1 MAAGTLFWTLLAQ
14 AIGGVTPALT
24 KLALLGLGPWSI
36 AAGRQILGG
45 LLLLLLARLS
55 GYAGGDSGGRKPQPR
70 FDARDW
76 ALLACMAGPG
86 FALPMVLIAF
96 GLERSTATHGALLA
110 PVEPIG
116 ILLGGALLLA
126 ERPTPACLISAALGC
141 VGATLIVL
149 GSELAPA
156 TGDPL
161 GDLLILLGYLAWAV
175 YTLAAK
181 SLLDRHDAT
190 RVSLWAVG
198 LSIAPLALCAAT
210 EPIEPERA
218 QPALL
223 WVGVLALVSTAVATF
238 SWNRALQSMRAGTMA
253 AFIFVQPVVGLALGL
268 TVLGETAGPS
278 ALLGTALIVTGATL
292 AAWLGEGEPVPALPP
307 PPELAKPKS

>member
-24 KLALLGLGPWSI
+24 KLALEGLGPWSV
-36 AAGRQILGG
+36 AAGRQVLGA
-45 LLLLLLARLS
+45 LLLLLMARAA
-55 GYAGGDSGGRKPQPR
+55 GYTGGAKAR
-70 FDARDW
+70 FEARDW
-76 ALLACMAGPG
+76 WLLACMAGPG

-96 GLERSTATHGALLA
+96 GLERSTATNGALLA

-116 ILLGGALLLA
+116 ILIGGALLLA
-126 ERPTPACLISAALGC
+126 ERPTTACLVAVGLGS

-149 GSELAPA
+149 GGRLAPG
-156 TGDPL
+156 TGDPF
-161 GDLLILLGYLAWAV
+161 GDVLILLGYLAWAV

-198 LSIAPLALCAAT
+198 LSIPPLAVLAAT
-210 EPIEPERA
+210 EPLDAARA
-218 QPALL
+218 PHALAWL
-223 WVGVLALVSTAVATF
+223 GVLALVSTALATF

-253 AFIFVQPVVGLALGL
+253 AFIFVQPVVGLALG
-268 TVLGETAGPS
+268 TAVLGESAGAS
-278 ALLGTALIVTGATL
+278 ALLGTALVVAGATL
-292 AAWLGEGEPVPALPP
+292 AAWLGEGAAESALPAP
-307 PPELAKPKS
+307 TQLAKPKG

>member
-14 AIGGVTPALT
+14 VIGGVTPALT
-24 KLALLGLGPWSI
+24 KLALAGLGPWSV
-36 AAGRQILGG
+36 AAGRQILGA
-45 LLLLLLARLS
+45 LLLLLLARAA
-55 GYAGGDSGGRKPQPR
+55 GYRGGARAR

-76 ALLACMAGPG
+76 LLLGCMAGPG

-96 GLERSTATHGALLA
+96 GLERSTATNGALLA

-116 ILLGGALLLA
+116 ILLGSALLLA
-126 ERPTPACLISAALGC
+126 ERPTTACLVALALGS

-149 GSELAPA
+149 GGQLVPG

-161 GDLLILLGYLAWAV
+161 GDVLILLGYLAWAV

-198 LSIAPLALCAAT
+198 LSIPPLALLAVT
-210 EPIEPERA
+210 EPFD
-218 QPALL
+218 PAGAPQALAWL
-223 WVGVLALVSTAVATF
+223 GVLALVSTALATF

-253 AFIFVQPVVGLALGL
+253 AFIFVQPVVGLALGAI
-268 TVLGETAGPS
+268 VLGESAGTS
-278 ALLGTALIVTGATL
+278 ALLGTALVVSGATL
-292 AAWLGEGEPVPALPP
+292 AAWLGEGAPEPLHPQPQLV
-307 PPELAKPKS
+307 KPKS

>member
-24 KLALLGLGPWSI
+24 KLALAGLGPWSV
-36 AAGRQILGG
+36 AAGRQVLGG
-45 LLLLLLARLS
+45 LLLLLLARA
-55 GYAGGDSGGRKPQPR
+55 AGPGNRPHAR
-70 FDARDW
+70 FDVRDW
-76 ALLACMAGPG
+76 ALLLCMAGPG
-86 FALPMVLIAF
+86 FALPMVLLAY
-96 GLERSTATHGALLA
+96 GLERSTATNGALLA

-116 ILLGGALLLA
+116 ILLGSALLLA
-126 ERPTPACLISAALGC
+126 ERPSSAGLLAVALGS

-149 GSELAPA
+149 GGQLLPG

-198 LSIAPLALCAAT
+198 LSIPPLVLLAAREPFDPVSAPH
-210 EPIEPERA
+210 
-218 QPALL
+218 ALL
-223 WVGVLALVSTAVATF
+223 WVGVLALVSTALATF
-238 SWNRALQSMRAGTMA
+238 SWNRALQAMRAGTMA
-253 AFIFVQPVVGLALGL
+253 AFIFVQPVVGLALGAA
-268 TVLGETAGPS
+268 VLGESVGAF
-278 ALLGTALIVTGATL
+278 ALLGTALIVAGAML
-292 AAWLGEGEPVPALPP
+292 SAWLGEGVPEPALPP
-307 PPELAKPKS
+307 QAQLAKPKT

>member
-1 MAAGTLFWTLLAQ
+1 MAAGTLFWALLAQ

-24 KLALLGLGPWSI
+24 KLALQGLGPWSV
-36 AAGRQILGG
+36 AAGRQVLGA
-45 LLLLLLARLS
+45 LLLLLLARAA
-55 GYAGGDSGGRKPQPR
+55 GYGSRAQAPFER
-70 FDARDW
+70 RDW

-86 FALPMVLIAF
+86 FALPMVLLAF
-96 GLERSTATHGALLA
+96 GLERSSATNGALLA

-126 ERPTPACLISAALGC
+126 ERPSTACLVAIALGS

-149 GSELAPA
+149 GGQLAPG

-161 GDLLILLGYLAWAV
+161 GDLLILLGYLAWAI

-198 LSIAPLALCAAT
+198 LSIPPLALLAVTESAGAGAA
-210 EPIEPERA
+210 E
-218 QPALL
+218 ALIWL
-223 WVGVLALVSTAVATF
+223 GMLALVSTALATF

-253 AFIFVQPVVGLALGL
+253 AFIFVQPVVGLALGIV
-268 TVLGETAGPS
+268 VLGETVGTS
-278 ALLGTALIVTGATL
+278 ALLGTALIVMGATL
-292 AAWLGEGEPVPALPP
+292 AALLGEGEPDPTLHARPQ
-307 PPELAKPKS
+307 LAKPKS